1 MVYFSCNYNELT
13 FPWLR
18 FLTPSD
24 ISEPIKETKKRPGK
38 QDKWRKDSSPQT
50 PHLAISRLLGMGSPA
65 VRNPAR
71 AGRRRVTASLWG
83 ESLAASTWAEPAFL
97 PGGWRECRGEGL
109 FGLFIAN
116 HDGDIL
122 GRTRRERAGSLRR
135 GQAASLS
142 PPWFCCGRFPAPLHR
157 HGQQSRARRL
167 AAVPCGKS

>member
-1 MVYFSCNYNELT
+1 MKAASSRHCHVSSQLHCHSPSLAAEIGARESERKKTKPYMVYFSCNYNELT

-50 PHLAISRLLGMGSPA
+50 PHLAISRLLGAGSPA

-71 AGRRRVTASLWG
+71 AGCWRVTASLWG

-109 FGLFIAN
+109 F
-116 HDGDIL
+116 
-122 GRTRRERAGSLRR
+122 
-135 GQAASLS
+135 
-142 PPWFCCGRFPAPLHR
+142 
-157 HGQQSRARRL
+157 
-167 AAVPCGKS
+167 